1 MKRMLYLMVLI
12 LGLVETASAKTVP
25 KELWGTWVVRREVP
39 TTTISCWGD
48 KEAKKLIGTEIE
60 YSAQRFRWNKT
71 VTKNPAAETIT
82 ITAQRFHDENSG
94 GGANSSQVTFPQL
107 GIKEE
112 KVVQIVIRH
121 PTANIT
127 GATSEIPGDSIL
139 LKDKNTII
147 FSVCGV
153 YFEAKRSVLRR

>member
-1 MKRMLYLMVLI
+1 
-12 LGLVETASAKTVP
+12 
-25 KELWGTWVVRREVP
+25 
-39 TTTISCWGD
+39 
-48 KEAKKLIGTEIE
+48 
-60 YSAQRFRWNKT
+60 
-71 VTKNPAAETIT
+71 
-82 ITAQRFHDENSG
+82 
-94 GGANSSQVTFPQL
+94 VTFPQL

-112 KVVQIVIRH
+112 KVVQIVIRR